1 MPSFS
6 ACNRM
11 RGNHSFARESLN
23 RGRVKFEII
32 SRFYRINKYFRRS
45 EGFCSKDPGRI
56 AGIHSGKIW
65 HKYLLDLALGPEN
78 PARWIARLN
87 SEFGPH
93 GMRKNSLAPLPPRS
107 MCRTALEFGQM
118 RPQSLAL
125 VICFPGGIGRLQ
137 QLSSRGT
144 VVQRDQQMRCGA
156 AVMSNEFDMESE
168 WITELGK
175 VRSDEYTE
183 KILAFIQELEK
194 SAPEPF
200 LPLLTD
206 LALARTL
213 IVHLVIRYGP
223 ERGMAEARDAFESTL
238 EQMKPLLER
247 MKSRKGPPP
256 Q

>member
-1 MPSFS
+1 MSFTTDITRVRNPVKQSTAAANRVWKDSTTLS
-6 ACNRM
+6 AGNGGTKGSINAL
-11 RGNHSFARESLN
+11 RG
-23 RGRVKFEII
+23 
-32 SRFYRINKYFRRS
+32 
-45 EGFCSKDPGRI
+45 C
-56 AGIHSGKIW
+56 
-65 HKYLLDLALGPEN
+65 
-78 PARWIARLN
+78 
-87 SEFGPH
+87 
-93 GMRKNSLAPLPPRS
+93 
-107 MCRTALEFGQM
+107 
-118 RPQSLAL
+118 
-125 VICFPGGIGRLQ
+125 
-137 QLSSRGT
+137 
-144 VVQRDQQMRCGA
+144 
-156 AVMSNEFDMESE
+156 VMSNEFDMESE

-175 VRSDEYTE
+175 ARSDEYTE
-183 KILAFIQELEK
+183 KILAFVQELEK